1 VRGARWRLSARA
13 AAWPVT
19 VAGLAAVTTAY
30 VATHNPHLQGALP
43 GSHLLLAHNIYCP
56 GCGAT
61 RAVYDLAHG
70 DVAGALSMNPL
81 FVLAVPLLGVL
92 WVRWLARGQGFRLK
106 DWPFPTA
113 AGWIVPGI
121 IVLFTVLRNTPMFAP
136 YLAP

>member
-1 VRGARWRLSARA
+1 MA
-13 AAWPVT
+13 
-19 VAGLAAVTTAY
+19 TAY
-30 VATHNPHLQGALP
+30 IATHNPNVP
-43 GSHLLLAHNIYCP
+43 GSLPWGHLIGAHGFFCP
-56 GCGAT
+56 GCGGT

-70 DVAGALSMNPL
+70 DVIGALSMNPL

-92 WVRWLARGQGFRLK
+92 WVRWAMRGQGVQLK

-121 IVLFTVLRNTPMFAP
+121 IVLFTILRNIPMFEP